1 VRVHNCGVR
10 TYRRSGIPI
19 GALVA
24 LLVAT
29 TSARRAADPPPPA
42 PIVENARVRVW
53 DVAPGGAAAPALPG
67 RDAVTFIIR
76 GTPPN
81 VETEVRYRA
90 KGTVVP
96 GAPQDARRIVI
107 ELQDAKVAPLT
118 NTSGYPLAFP
128 RPGSRKLFENERVV
142 VWSFTWTRGVA
153 TPMHFHDKDV
163 VVTYLADGA
172 LTSTD
177 AQGKGV
183 TNEHHFGLTKFN
195 ASNRVHTEKLERG
208 LASAMM
214 VELK

>member
-1 VRVHNCGVR
+1 MSRMVN
-10 TYRRSGIPI
+10 RRRGIPV
-19 GALVA
+19 GVLVV
-24 LLVAT
+24 LFVAANH
-29 TSARRAADPPPPA
+29 ARRNADPPPPA

-53 DVAPGGAAAPALPG
+53 DVAPGGTPAPALPG
-67 RDAVTFIIR
+67 RDAVTFIVR

-96 GAPQDARRIVI
+96 GPPQDARRIVI
-107 ELQDAKVAPLT
+107 ELQDAKVPPLA

-128 RPGSRKLFENERVV
+128 RPGSRKLFENDRVV
-142 VWSFTWTRGVA
+142 VWSFTWTPGVA

-177 AQGKGV
+177 PQGKSTV
-183 TNEHHFGLTKFN
+183 NEVRFGLTRFN
-195 ASNRVHTEKLERG
+195 ARDRVHTEMLARG
-208 LASAMM
+208 QGRAMM

>member
-1 VRVHNCGVR
+1 MRVHNCGVR

-96 GAPQDARRIVI
+96 GPPQDARRIVI
-107 ELQDAKVAPLT
+107 ELQDANVAPHT

-177 AQGKGV
+177 PQGKSTV
-183 TNEHHFGLTKFN
+183 NEHHFGYTKFN
-195 ASNRVHTEKLERG
+195 ARDRVHTELLARG
-208 LASAMM
+208 QGSALM